1 MAPPSAEELLQKGK
15 QRGLDPKSGAE
26 SFRPPPEV
34 EAYFAELDRVGRAAA
49 VTTDWWQR
57 LLREDCRQG
66 GGWVRDWP
74 VHAKHPE
81 VTEGY
86 VHRDIAP
93 LHYVMGRLSPMYI
106 ERAFSKDFKRATWAV
121 YFGPYCSNGDQQ
133 IGVGNGGAISAVL
146 DLVTAN
152 LATLHVRGKT
162 PTASLAVKMLRPALP
177 MPGLFRV
184 DAWVE
189 KVEGNKIYLGGSFG
203 DGAGKVFDTCEAV
216 LGIPTP
222 QGKEGGQNRSKL

>member
-15 QRGLDPKSGAE
+15 ERGLDPKSGAE

-34 EAYFAELDRVGRAAA
+34 EAYFAELDRIGRAAA

-152 LATLHVRGKT
+152 LATLHVRGRRCPCQGFSEWMLGWRKWRAT
-162 PTASLAVKMLRPALP
+162 RFIWEAHLATEPEKCSIHARPCWASRRRRARRAGRTAASSEP
-177 MPGLFRV
+177 
-184 DAWVE
+184 
-189 KVEGNKIYLGGSFG
+189 S
-203 DGAGKVFDTCEAV
+203 T
-216 LGIPTP
+216 
-222 QGKEGGQNRSKL
+222 